1 MRLCQLSNEDLL
13 RELETRAAG
22 LSDDEAHER
31 LEKYGAN
38 EITEAK
44 KTPMVLRLAA
54 NFYHTF
60 ALLLWAAGILAFVAG
75 MPQLGWAII
84 AVIFINALFSFW
96 QEFQAEK
103 AVEAL
108 KKILPAR
115 AQVMR
120 GGDLTEILAVNLVPG
135 DIIVLQEGDNISAD
149 ARLLQESELR
159 VNAATLTG
167 ESEPVRK
174 MAQPVSGDGLSPSEI
189 PNLVMAGTSVAFG
202 SGKAVVFSTGMN
214 TEFGKIASLTQTV
227 KAELSPLQR
236 EVNRVALIIA
246 GVAIA
251 MGAVLFGVAA
261 LLTPLSLG
269 TAAIFAI
276 GMLVAN
282 VPEGLL
288 PTVTLSLAMA
298 VKRMVR
304 RNALVKRL
312 SGVETL
318 GSTTVICTDKT
329 GTLTQNEMTVRHLW
343 MDGRLV
349 DVGGVGYEPV
359 GSLTQG
365 GTSLADD
372 DVALL
377 EPLMRIAALCN
388 NARLVKPADG
398 EGRWGIVGDPTEAAL
413 LVAAGK
419 WGYDSA
425 RETARNPRIHEL
437 PFDSRR
443 KRMSVIHRDGLI
455 FTVST
460 SGDKAGAVEV
470 AGADSDATDASGR
483 GSRAELREIAYVK
496 GAPKEVLSLC
506 STILVAGEE
515 REVTDEER
523 DSIIAQNDDLARAGL
538 RVLAMAYR
546 QLPSDT
552 ELNPETVEREM
563 TFVGMMAMMDP
574 PRPEVESAIE
584 LCREA
589 GISVKMITGDYGLT
603 AESVAR
609 RIGLL
614 GSEQAHIVN
623 GSDLEAMSDDE
634 LTSVVE
640 EPNVLFARV
649 SPEHKMR
656 IASAL
661 KKKGEIV
668 AMTGDG
674 VNDAPALKTAD
685 IGVAM
690 GISGTDVAKEAATI
704 ILTDDNFATIVG
716 AVEEGRV
723 VYDNMKKFLA
733 YIFAHA
739 TPEVIPF
746 AAFVLFDVP
755 LPIVV
760 MQILAIDLGTETLPA
775 LALGVEKAEPDIM
788 KRPPRSSKE
797 RLVNKQMLFRAWV
810 FLGLI
815 EAVLVMGGYFW
826 VLYSGGWH
834 WGETLEADNTLYL
847 QATTMTW
854 AGIVATQVGTAFAC
868 RTNRVSVFTV
878 GFWSNRWLL
887 WGVLFEVVLTVLI
900 VYVPP
905 LQKVFATAGL
915 SWHQWAVLVTF
926 APIMFLSDELRKMF
940 SRRFS
945 ARAATGGAE

>member
-1 MRLCQLSNEDLL
+1 MQFCQLANEDLL

-22 LSDDEAHER
+22 LSGDEVASR
-31 LEKYGAN
+31 LEQFGPN
-38 EITEAK
+38 EITEAR
-44 KTPMVLRLAA
+44 KTPLIFRLAA

-60 ALLLWAAGILAFVAG
+60 ALLLWVASILAFVAG
-75 MPQLGWAII
+75 LPELGWAII

-96 QEFQAEK
+96 QEYQAEK

-108 KKILPAR
+108 KRILPAR
-115 AQVMR
+115 VRVIR
-120 GGDLTEILAVNLVPG
+120 GGEIVEILARDLVTG

-149 ARLLQESELR
+149 ARLLEESELR

-174 MAQPVSGDGLSPSEI
+174 MAQPVSGKGLTASEV
-189 PNLVMAGTSVAFG
+189 PNLVLAGTSVAFG
-202 SGKAVVFSTGMN
+202 TGKAVVYATGMK
-214 TEFGKIASLTQTV
+214 TEFGKIATLTQTV
-227 KAELSPLQR
+227 KVELSPLQK
-236 EVNRVALIIA
+236 EVNRVAMIIA
-246 GVAIA
+246 IVAIV
-251 MGAVLFGVAA
+251 MGAALFGVAA
-261 LLTPLSLG
+261 LFTPLSLG

-298 VKRMVR
+298 VKRMVHR
-304 RNALVKRL
+304 HALVKRL

-343 MDGRLV
+343 ADGQDV
-349 DVGGVGYEPV
+349 DVGGIGYEPV
-359 GSLTQG
+359 GSFSVG
-365 GTSLADD
+365 GKGLSEEKLSG
-372 DVALL
+372 LK
-377 EPLMRIAALCN
+377 PLMTIACLCN
-388 NARLVKPADG
+388 NARLVSPEEEK
-398 EGRWGIVGDPTEAAL
+398 GRWTIVGDPTEAAL

-419 WGYDSA
+419 WGYDWSA
-425 RETARNPRIHEL
+425 EARNNPRLYEL

-443 KRMSVIHRDGLI
+443 KRMSVIHRNGFSAIDSATPAGKDDG
-455 FTVST
+455 TPV
-460 SGDKAGAVEV
+460 
-470 AGADSDATDASGR
+470 
-483 GSRAELREIAYVK
+483 AYVK

-506 STILVAGEE
+506 SGILIDGKVSPMGT
-515 REVTDEER
+515 RQR
-523 DSIIAQNDDLARAGL
+523 DDVITQNDNLARAGL

-546 QLPSDT
+546 FLPSGIDMK
-552 ELNPETVEREM
+552 PEEVEKEM
-563 TFVGMMAMMDP
+563 TFVGLMAMMDP
-574 PRPEVESAIE
+574 PRTEVEEAIE
-584 LCREA
+584 SCRDA
-589 GISVKMITGDYGLT
+589 GIRVIMITGDYGLT

-614 GSEQAHIVN
+614 GVEAAHIVN
-623 GSDLEAMSDDE
+623 GADLEKMSDDE
-634 LTSVVE
+634 LKAVVE
-640 EPNVLFARV
+640 EPHVLFARV

-656 IASAL
+656 IAVAL
-661 KKKGEIV
+661 KEKDEIV

-704 ILTDDNFATIVG
+704 VLTDDNFASIVG

-733 YIFAHA
+733 YIFAHL
-739 TPEVIPF
+739 TPEVVPF
-746 AAFVLFDVP
+746 VAFVLFSVP
-755 LPIVV
+755 LPLTV

-775 LALGVEKAEPDIM
+775 LALGVERAEPDIL
-788 KRPPRSSKE
+788 KRPPRSRKE
-797 RLVNKQMLFRAWV
+797 RLVDGKMLLRAWI

-815 EAVLVMGGYFW
+815 EAVLVMAGYFW

-834 WGETLEADNTLYL
+834 WGDSLDADDHLYL
-847 QATTMTW
+847 EATTMTW

-868 RTNRVSVFTV
+868 RTNRVSVLRV
-878 GFWSNRWLL
+878 GFFSNRWLL
-887 WGVLFEVVLTVLI
+887 WGIAFEVVLTVLI

-905 LQKVFATAGL
+905 LQRVFQTTGL
-915 SWHQWAVLVTF
+915 AWQQWVVLAMF
-926 APIMFLSDELRKMF
+926 APIMFVSDELRKMI
-940 SRRFS
+940 SRKLS
-945 ARAATGGAE
+945 ARTATGGTQ

>member
-1 MRLCQLSNEDLL
+1 MQLCQLSNEDLL
-13 RELETRAAG
+13 RELDTRAAG
-22 LSDDEAHER
+22 LTDGEARQR
-31 LEKYGAN
+31 LEKYGVN

-44 KTPMVLRLAA
+44 KSPMVLRLAA

-60 ALLLWAAGILAFVAG
+60 ALLLWAAGALAFIAA

-84 AVIFINALFSFW
+84 AVIFINAIFSFW

-108 KKILPAR
+108 KRILPAH
-115 AQVMR
+115 AQVLR
-120 GGDLTEILAVNLVPG
+120 GGDVTKILAGDLVPG

-174 MAQPVSGDGLSPSEI
+174 MSQPVSGEGLSPSEI
-189 PNLVMAGTSVAFG
+189 PNLVLAGTSVAFG
-202 SGKAVVFSTGMN
+202 SGKAVVFSTGMK

-227 KAELSPLQR
+227 KTELSPLQR

-246 GVAIA
+246 GVAIV
-251 MGAVLFGVAA
+251 MGAMLFGVAA

-298 VKRMVR
+298 VKRMAR

-343 MDGRLV
+343 MSDRLI

-359 GSLTQG
+359 GPLMEKGAPLGEGDFTQ
-365 GTSLADD
+365 
-372 DVALL
+372 L
-377 EPLMRIAALCN
+377 EPLMKIAALCN
-388 NARLVKPADG
+388 NARLVKPADDS
-398 EGRWGIVGDPTEAAL
+398 GRWSIVGDPTEAAL

-425 RETARNPRIHEL
+425 REKGKNPRIHEL

-443 KRMSVIHRDGLI
+443 KRMSVIHDYG
-455 FTVST
+455 FDDAFGSDMDAAES
-460 SGDKAGAVEV
+460 SGK
-470 AGADSDATDASGR
+470 
-483 GSRAELREIAYVK
+483 GSEEERLQIAYVK

-506 STILVAGEE
+506 STILVRGEVQNVTGEE
-515 REVTDEER
+515 REI
-523 DSIIAQNDDLARAGL
+523 IIAQNDDLARAGL

-546 QLPSDT
+546 ILPAGT
-552 ELNPETVEREM
+552 ELDSETVEQDM

-574 PRPEVESAIE
+574 PRPEVESAIA

-614 GSEQAHIVN
+614 GSEQAYIVN

-690 GISGTDVAKEAATI
+690 GISGTDVAKEAATV

-716 AVEEGRV
+716 AVEEGRI

-733 YIFAHA
+733 YIFAHL
-739 TPEVIPF
+739 TPEVVPF

-755 LPIVV
+755 LALVV

-788 KRPPRSSKE
+788 KRPPRSNKE
-797 RLVNKQMLFRAWV
+797 RLVDKQMLFRAWV

-945 ARAATGGAE
+945 ARTATGGAK

>member
-1 MRLCQLSNEDLL
+1 MQLCQLSNEDLL
-13 RELETRAAG
+13 RELDTRAAG
-22 LSDDEAHER
+22 LTDGEARQR
-31 LEKYGAN
+31 LEKYGVN

-44 KTPMVLRLAA
+44 KSPMVLRLAA

-60 ALLLWAAGILAFVAG
+60 ALLLWAAGVLAFIAA

-84 AVIFINALFSFW
+84 AVIFINAIFSFW

-108 KKILPAR
+108 KRILPAH
-115 AQVMR
+115 AQVLR
-120 GGDLTEILAVNLVPG
+120 GGDVTEILAGDLVPG

-174 MAQPVSGDGLSPSEI
+174 MAQPVSGEGLSPSEI
-189 PNLVMAGTSVAFG
+189 PNLVLAGTSVAFG

-227 KAELSPLQR
+227 KTELSPLQR

-246 GVAIA
+246 GVAIV
-251 MGAVLFGVAA
+251 MGAMLFGVAA

-298 VKRMVR
+298 VKRMAR

-343 MDGRLV
+343 MSDRLI

-359 GSLTQG
+359 GPLTEKGAPLGEGDIAQ
-365 GTSLADD
+365 
-372 DVALL
+372 L
-377 EPLMRIAALCN
+377 EPLMKIAALCN
-388 NARLVKPADG
+388 NARLVKPADDS
-398 EGRWGIVGDPTEAAL
+398 GRWSIVGDPTEAAL

-425 RETARNPRIHEL
+425 REKGKNPRIHEL

-443 KRMSVIHRDGLI
+443 KRMSVIHDYGFDDAFGSDI
-455 FTVST
+455 DAAES
-460 SGDKAGAVEV
+460 SGE
-470 AGADSDATDASGR
+470 
-483 GSRAELREIAYVK
+483 GSEEERLQIAYVK

-506 STILVAGEE
+506 STIHVRGEVHKVTGEE
-515 REVTDEER
+515 REI
-523 DSIIAQNDDLARAGL
+523 IIAQNDDLARAGL
-538 RVLAMAYR
+538 RVLAIAYR
-546 QLPSDT
+546 VLPAGT
-552 ELNPETVEREM
+552 ELDSETVEQDM

-574 PRPEVESAIE
+574 PRPEVESAIA
-584 LCREA
+584 LCCEA

-614 GSEQAHIVN
+614 GSEQAYIVN

-634 LTSVVE
+634 LTLVVE

-690 GISGTDVAKEAATI
+690 GISGTDVAKEAATV

-716 AVEEGRV
+716 AVEEGRI

-733 YIFAHA
+733 YIFAHL
-739 TPEVIPF
+739 TPEVVPF

-755 LPIVV
+755 LALVV

-788 KRPPRSSKE
+788 KRPPRSNKE
-797 RLVNKQMLFRAWV
+797 RLVDKQMLFRAWV

-847 QATTMTW
+847 QATTMTL

-945 ARAATGGAE
+945 ARTATGGAK